1 MLSFFSKR
9 EWRLKSDDELI
20 VIFKKS
26 QKSVCIDVFYE
37 RYGHLLL
44 SIAFK
49 YMKNREDAEDVVME
63 LFHKLGE
70 KITKHEIQHFKSW
83 LHTTIR
89 NECLMLLRKNKPMDS
104 NVDLSEL
111 PEITHPIVSAEEK
124 ERNFQI
130 LEGMLGQLKPD
141 QKKSIELFFLEG
153 KSYLEIADCLQ
164 LSLLQVKSAIQNG
177 KRMLKIS
184 LEKQG
189 VNISNI

>member
-1 MLSFFSKR
+1 MLSFFSKK

-37 RYGHLLL
+37 RYAHLLL
-44 SIAFK
+44 SIAMK
-49 YMKNREDAEDVVME
+49 YLKNREDAEDVVME
-63 LFHKLGE
+63 LFHKLGD
-70 KITKHEIQHFKSW
+70 KIQKHEIQNFKSW

-89 NECLMLLRKNKPMDS
+89 NECLMLLRKNK
-104 NVDLSEL
+104 NVDGNFDLAEL
-111 PEITHPIVSAEEK
+111 PEIAQPIISTEDK
-124 ERNFQI
+124 ERNYQI
-130 LEGMLGQLKPD
+130 LEGILGQLKPD

-184 LEKQG
+184 LERQG
-189 VNISNI
+189 INISNI